1 MFSAIQDSR
10 CYLMNG
16 GAVES
21 FFVSE
26 DTPVGSII
34 GSCVILVA
42 HTYISQPFYFTWL
55 SE

>member
-1 MFSAIQDSR
+1 MLNSDVFHHVSAIQDSR

-21 FFVSE
+21 FFIGE

-34 GSCVILVA
+34 GKI
-42 HTYISQPFYFTWL
+42 TKD
-55 SE
+55 